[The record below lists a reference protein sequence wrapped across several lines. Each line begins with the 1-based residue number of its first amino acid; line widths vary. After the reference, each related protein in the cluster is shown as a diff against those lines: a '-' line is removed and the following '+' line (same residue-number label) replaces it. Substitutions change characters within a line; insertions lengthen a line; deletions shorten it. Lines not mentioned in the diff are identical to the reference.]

1 MKAVVRSL
9 AAAALLGLSVPA
21 HAALT
26 FVVPLTNGQEPGVLN
41 LTTSTGDPR
50 PTSFGTATF
59 VINDAMTAMSF
70 TATIFNI
77 DITGTQ
83 TADTNDNLV
92 AAHIHVGTA
101 PAATQPVRWG
111 FFGTPDNDNNPDQ
124 LVVTPFA
131 SGVGG
136 TFSSTWDAPEG
147 NAGTT
152 FATNLPGILAGL
164 AYINFHTVQ
173 FGGGEIRGNIP
184 PVPEPAG
191 WAMMLIGFA
200 AIGLSVRARRRT
212 SPQPA

>member
-1 MKAVVRSL
+1 
-9 AAAALLGLSVPA
+9 
-21 HAALT
+21 
-26 FVVPLTNGQEPGVLN
+26 
-41 LTTSTGDPR
+41 
-50 PTSFGTATF
+50 
-59 VINDAMTAMSF
+59 
-70 TATIFNI
+70 
-77 DITGTQ
+77 
-83 TADTNDNLV
+83 
-92 AAHIHVGTA
+92 
-101 PAATQPVRWG
+101 VRWG

-147 NAGTT
+147 NGGTT

>member
-1 MKAVVRSL
+1 MTFAS
-9 AAAALLGLSVPA
+9 PA
-21 HAALT
+21 QGALT
-26 FVVPLTNGQEPGVLN
+26 FVVPLTLGQEPGPPVP
-41 LTTSTGDPR
+41 TTSTLAPR
-50 PTSFGTATF
+50 PASFGTATF
-59 VINDAMTAMSF
+59 VINDEMTAMTF

-77 DITGTQ
+77 DVTGSQ
-83 TADTNDNLV
+83 TPDTFDNLV

-101 PAATQPVRWG
+101 PAAIQPVRWG
-111 FFGTPDNDNNPDQ
+111 FFGLPDNDNNPDQ
-124 LVVTPFA
+124 LVITPFA

-184 PVPEPAG
+184 AVPEPTS
-191 WAMMLIGFA
+191 WAMMLLGFT
-200 AIGLSVRARRRT
+200 AIGLGVRARRRT
-212 SPQPA
+212 SPQAA